1 MKAIIEDRS
10 RQYTVAIGDTLAIDR
25 IEGLEEGK
33 EITFDNVMMIT
44 NDKNET
50 KFGAPFVAGSSVIGK
65 VVNNSIRDPKVIVF
79 KFKRRKGYKR
89 TKGHK
94 QERTLIK
101 IESIKA

>member
-33 EITFDNVMMIT
+33 VITFSNVMMIT
-44 NDKNET
+44 DDKNET
-50 KFGAPFVAGSSVIGK
+50 KFGAPFISGSTVEAKVI
-65 VVNNSIRDPKVIVF
+65 NNTIRDPKIVVF